1 MSATPTLRSFAA
13 GLALTLC
20 LASGSPSAEAADPAA
35 VERQVRSV
43 IEPVMREA
51 AIPGMA
57 VVVIENGRRHH
68 FNFGVDA
75 PSGGKPVTADTL
87 FELGS
92 LSKTFTATLG
102 AAAEAEGRLSLAD
115 PAERYEP
122 ALAGHP
128 LGRVTLL
135 DLATYTAAG
144 LPLQFPD
151 DVSGADGILRYFQA
165 FRPEVEPGAVRR
177 YSNPSI
183 GLFGELAGRATG
195 PGFETA
201 MTRDILPA
209 LGLRSTFLTVPESE
223 MARYAYGTAPSGE
236 AIRVS
241 PGALDGPAY
250 GLKSSAADMA
260 RFLEVEIDPSSLA
273 APLRAGIEAT
283 HLGHFQVGPM
293 VQGLGWEQYSYPVDV
308 ETLVSGNSAD
318 MALKPQAATRLDPPQ
333 EPQGAV
339 LFNKTGSTRG
349 FGAYAAFV
357 PERRIGVVFL
367 ANRNWPNEARVR
379 AGHAILSS
387 LD

>member
-1 MSATPTLRSFAA
+1 MPASPTLRSLLS
-13 GLALTLC
+13 GLAMAAS
-20 LASGSPSAEAADPAA
+20 LAALVSPAAATDPAA

-51 AIPGMA
+51 SIPGMA
-57 VVVIENGRRHH
+57 VVVIENGRRHQ

-102 AAAEAEGRLSLAD
+102 ATAEAEGHLSLSD

-128 LGRVTLL
+128 IGRATLL

-151 DVSGADGILRYFQA
+151 DVSGNEAILRYFQN
-165 FRPEVEPGAVRR
+165 FRPEVEPGTVRR

-183 GLFGELAGRATG
+183 GLFGDLAGRATG
-195 PGFETA
+195 EGFEAT

-209 LGLRSTFLTVPESE
+209 LGLRSTFLTVPERE
-223 MARYAYGTAPSGE
+223 MPRYAFGTAPTGE

-241 PGALDGPAY
+241 PGPLDGSAY
-250 GLKSSAADMA
+250 GLKSTATDMA
-260 RFLEVEIDPSSLA
+260 RFVEVQIDPSSLP
-273 APLRAGIEAT
+273 APLRAGVEAT
-283 HLGHFQVGPM
+283 HLGHARVGPM
-293 VQGLGWEQYSYPVDV
+293 VQGLGWEQYPYPVDV
-308 ETLVSGNSAD
+308 EMLLTGNSAD
-318 MALKPQAATRLDPPQ
+318 MALKPQTATRLDPPQ
-333 EPQGAV
+333 APQGAV

-367 ANRNWPNEARVR
+367 ANRNWPNATRVR
-379 AGHAILSS
+379 AGHAILSA